1 MRTTYRQIRGEDEK
15 IDVDTMRYDI
25 AEQEAMNMNTEE
37 VISMLMNGTEGLIFA
52 DDQEIIEEWNSLFG
66 KDK

>member
-25 AEQEAMNMNTEE
+25 AEQEAMNMSTEE
-37 VISMLMNGTEGLIFA
+37 VISMLMNGAEGLIFV
-52 DDQEIIEEWNSLFG
+52 DDQEIIEEWASLFG